1 MPIRI
6 KREIFSTSE
15 LEESYLLSYITDT
28 GMKYDGS
35 MIQQTQSKVH
45 ANQYKNIIA
54 LGNGSSYVY
63 PHAMFLGNKQI
74 YPTIAFCY
82 LSLIVPQMSNY
93 NGSNAPQSNAFILS
107 NIGVVAGVSEKT
119 YVFPYTFKVTY
130 SSSPMSNSYVTKF
143 IPSFDTF
150 SQTNNSQWA
159 YFQYGNLYI
168 KDPLLTKRIPS
179 EYYETTTNPASLPST
194 SQYYTYFKIE
204 VNANVSGSATNA
216 NTAEQNKTLY
226 DTTYWPMSYTKT
238 GTSGSPIIL
247 RRECDVSS
255 ENTTFTTDVQN
266 GTSSG
271 SYYILRLYY
280 KGQPITNLTE
290 QLAYIMPKYG
300 QGGLNYT
307 NTGGGQ
313 YTGGV
318 DPTYYGQD
326 KPSRPTGA
334 FLFTQVSDSMPDECV
349 TVFWPNNTNNNPLR
363 PEYHESL
370 FNFHLLKV
378 TGNEDMNRYGQYMR
392 YYNHELSR
400 VPQYYLSDHN
410 GSLIINSNLHI
421 NNPFGS
427 QGLITKNL
435 SDTPQFVTN
444 TNNPITNTKLCSIY
458 NGYTGIVGNIHR
470 AAASVSFRYN
480 NYLQS
485 GVVSSIT
492 YLSYSITDQFKDVN
506 DITYSYTYV
515 PAHSINVNGF
525 INTIPDTYNYDI
537 TITMNNPQLGT
548 ITASNAPSYTYCY
561 LAADIINLGFSTI
574 VSTKV
579 LSDSYLCIHKEL
591 RTSST
596 TTTRW
601 ITHRV

>member
-6 KREIFSTSE
+6 KREIFSASE
-15 LEESYLLSYITDT
+15 LESSYLLSYITDT

-82 LSLIVPQMSNY
+82 LSSIVPQMSNY

-168 KDPLLTKRIPS
+168 KDPLLTYKIPS
-179 EYYETTTNPASLPST
+179 EYYETTANPASLQAASR
-194 SQYYTYFKIE
+194 YYTYFKIE

-266 GTSSG
+266 GTNTG

-280 KGQPITNLTE
+280 KGQPVTNLTE

-300 QGGLNYT
+300 MGGVNYV
-307 NTGGGQ
+307 NTSGGQ
-313 YTGGV
+313 YIGGV
-318 DPTYYGQD
+318 DPTYYGPG
-326 KPSRPTGA
+326 KPSRPTGG
-334 FLFTQVSDSMPDECV
+334 FLFDETGDNIIDESV
-349 TVFWPNNTNNNPLR
+349 TVCWPNNTQNNPLR
-363 PEYHESL
+363 PEYHKSL
-370 FNFHLLKV
+370 FNLHLLKV
-378 TGNEDMNRYGQYMR
+378 TGNEDMNKYGQYMR

-400 VPQYYLSDHN
+400 VPTHYISDHN
-410 GSLIINSNLHI
+410 GSLIINSVLHI

-427 QGLITKNL
+427 QGLITTNL
-435 SDTPQFVTN
+435 SDTPIFMTN
-444 TNNPITNTKLCSIY
+444 TNTPITNTKLCSIY
-458 NGYTGIVGNIHR
+458 NDYTGFAGNDHR

-492 YLSYSITDQFKDVN
+492 YLSYSITNQFKDVN

-515 PAHSINVNGF
+515 PAHLAQVNGF
-525 INTIPDTYNYDI
+525 TVTIPDTYNYDI
-537 TITMNNPQLGT
+537 TIDMNNPQLGT
-548 ITASNAPSYTYCY
+548 ITPSNAPSYTYCY
-561 LAADIINLGFSTI
+561 LAADTINLGFSTI
-574 VSTKV
+574 TSNKV
-579 LSDSYLCIHKEL
+579 LSDTYLCIHKEL

-601 ITHRV
+601 VTHRV